1 MIRVTIDSI
10 KVSLVSHHRVV
21 VLKEMEAERY
31 LPIWIGPFEADAITT
46 KLQGVEVA
54 RPLTHDLLRSI
65 IQEMGAT
72 ISHVLVSDL
81 RDETFYGR
89 IVLEL
94 NGRHLKIDSRP
105 SDALALAVR
114 ANVPV
119 YVEDSV
125 MVKAG
130 IKPILAEES
139 LTPEEEET
147 LSIFREFVDTLDIDD
162 ISEEGKEQDQP
173 Q

>member
-1 MIRVTIDSI
+1 MVRVTIDSI
-10 KVSLVSHHRVV
+10 KVSLISHHRVV
-21 VLKEMEAERY
+21 VLKELEAERY

-46 KLQGVEVA
+46 KLQGVEVP
-54 RPLTHDLLRSI
+54 RPLTHDLLKSL

-72 ISHVLVSDL
+72 VSHVLVSDL

-89 IVLEL
+89 IILEL
-94 NGRHLKIDSRP
+94 NGRLLEIDSRP

-114 ANVPV
+114 ASAPI

-125 MVKAG
+125 MLKAS
-130 IKPILAEES
+130 IEPILGEE
-139 LTPEEEET
+139 TPTSEEEDK

-162 ISEEGKEQDQP
+162 LGEEGEEKD
-173 Q
+173 

>member
-1 MIRVTIDSI
+1 MVRVIIDSI

-21 VLKEMEAERY
+21 ILKEVEAERY

-46 KLQGVEVA
+46 KLQGVEVP
-54 RPLTHDLLRSI
+54 RPLTHDLLRSV
-65 IQEMGAT
+65 IQEIGAT
-72 ISHVLVSDL
+72 VSHVLVSDL

-89 IVLEL
+89 IILEL
-94 NGRHLKIDSRP
+94 NGRRLEIDSRP

-125 MVKAG
+125 MLKASIEPVLG
-130 IKPILAEES
+130 EES
-139 LTPEEEET
+139 LTPEEEDK

-162 ISEEGKEQDQP
+162 LAGEGEEKD
-173 Q
+173 